1 MITASEI
8 ERACEEGESNRLDFK
23 SELYSFEKAS
33 DHQKSELLK
42 DILAFANARRS
53 APAFILCGVEKDD
66 SGAMYVSGVPLNDVP
81 DEASIQQFV
90 NSKTN
95 KELPFHTY
103 PVKCAEDRYVWVV
116 EIDVCLSDRPYYL
129 KNAFGKLPQY
139 CIPIRQGSS
148 TRLATPDDVY
158 KMAMEKQA
166 AESVADFEVS
176 MRTLTIGRNQEIF
189 AFDLQSDMRK
199 NDGMSALH
207 VSYHPTNYEEY
218 IYLRDWL
225 AHIPIVVDLKNI
237 SSVCAEDISVKVSV
251 ESRDDIAQIRS
262 EAPRPPVGAVRSS
275 AAIDALVPALPA
287 RTLCAGDSAE
297 KIKTVYLIAEC
308 GGDATIT
315 VTVFCKQ
322 LKVPVVKKFPVRIV
336 FAKMKIS
343 SECVNLITCSSHRTK
358 RYRDLWA
365 YLLNACKEAVSVDR
379 IDWQRK
385 MYDAVDYLFKNED

>member
-139 CIPIRQGSS
+139 CVPIRQGSS
-148 TRLATPDDVY
+148 TRFATPDDVY
-158 KMAMEKQA
+158 KMAVEKQT
-166 AESVADFEVS
+166 AESVADFEI
-176 MRTLTIGRNQEIF
+176 TISSRPTGRNQEMF
-189 AFDLQSDMRK
+189 AFNLHSYMQKD
-199 NDGMSALH
+199 DGRNRLFPAFGPS
-207 VSYHPTNYEEY
+207 NYDEY
-218 IYLRDWL
+218 VYLRDWL
-225 AHIPIVVDLKNI
+225 SHIPIRVDLKNT
-237 SSVCAEDISVKVSV
+237 SAVCAEDISVKIAVVSADNIARICEDAPTPPVSV
-251 ESRDDIAQIRS
+251 GSAQ
-262 EAPRPPVGAVRSS
+262 
-275 AAIDALVPALPA
+275 AAISAVSVAMVN
-287 RTLCAGDSAE
+287 RTLCAGDSAP
-297 KIKTVYLIAEC
+297 KVKTAYLVAET
-308 GGDATIT
+308 GGEATIV

-322 LKVPVVKKFPVRIV
+322 LKAPVVRRFPIRIAL
-336 FAKMKIS
+336 AKLEIS
-343 SECVNLITCSSHRTK
+343 AEYINLITASKNRSA
-358 RYRDLWA
+358 RYGRFWKCLFD
-365 YLLNACKEAVSVDR
+365 ACNEVSNIDHV
-379 IDWQRK
+379 DWQRVVHG
-385 MYDAVDYLFKNED
+385 AVHSIFEEES